1 MTLETE
7 EHNSKEQIIVGAVG
21 AGRGGVMIFSSEL
34 EGF

>member
-7 EHNSKEQIIVGAVG
+7 EHKSKKQKIVGAVG
-21 AGRGGVMIFSSEL
+21 AVGGGVMIFSFEL